1 MPNKT
6 PKKKAEK
13 KPVAKRAREMP
24 MTDKQAEAAIQAL
37 RNDAGSAAFRKKQSA
52 KKMMAGGEADGVK
65 VFRDTKLLPRNAA
78 VSKKPGGKKRST
90 TVITG
95 EPVKR
100 VKENPVFKY
109 KPNNPFKT
117 KEKMMTGGKLRGY
130 GMARGGKVCKMR

>member
-52 KKMMAGGEADGVK
+52 KTMMAGGEADGVK

-78 VSKKPGGKKRST
+78 VSQKPGGKKRST

-95 EPVKR
+95 EPVKACKR
-100 VKENPVFKY
+100 
-109 KPNNPFKT
+109 KPC
-117 KEKMMTGGKLRGY
+117 
-130 GMARGGKVCKMR
+130 V

>member
-1 MPNKT
+1 MPNKA
-6 PKKKAEK
+6 PKKKAEE
-13 KPVAKRAREMP
+13 KPVAKRARKMP
-24 MTDKQAEAAIQAL
+24 LTGPQAEAAIQAL
-37 RNDAGSAAFRKKQSA
+37 RDDAGSAAFRKKQST

-78 VSKKPGGKKRST
+78 VSQKPGGKKRST

-109 KPNNPFKT
+109 KPNSPFKT
-117 KEKMMTGGKLRGY
+117 EEKMMAGGKTRGY
-130 GMARGGKVCKMR
+130 GMARGGKACKMM